1 MHDECQIYTIH
12 VGMITPGL
20 AQAVSAIISLQSNI
34 SAYVCDEFPGLSSFD
49 RLVSLWVEN

>member
-12 VGMITPGL
+12 AGMITPGL

-34 SAYVCDEFPGLSSFD
+34 SAYGCDEFPGLSSFD